1 MGIPWNIVTKNI
13 SPGDARI
20 PLEKKLQQKIAKFD
34 RFVSHFPSDA
44 VHLQIVLEKHPRKDR
59 YLASLTLRVPSDILH
74 SEEAGRDL
82 IGAFDNAVKSLLRKL
97 KSYKSNLHGE
107 KFWKR
112 KARREKLHALKA
124 TGFALE
130 PQEEGVGPQ
139 THKEV
144 VRELFQQHYKEFL
157 RHARRHI
164 LQDELAGDL
173 PKDAVNARDV
183 LNEVARRAEAKAGQG
198 PKRGSWL
205 TWFYRLIHQELKRQR
220 RLWKQNPG
228 GYVPVDKREPSREDT
243 RVTAGWAPTD
253 DASRDRDEVSP
264 VEIVARKDV
273 VAQLEQDM
281 RNWPRPER
289 EVFELYYVEGFEPEE
304 IAMVTRQPLKTVR
317 ENLESIQQRLREEM
331 LAQKDAAA

>member
-1 MGIPWNIVTKNI
+1 MRIPWNIVTKNL
-13 SPGDARI
+13 SPDDARI
-20 PLEKKLQQKIAKFD
+20 PLEKKLQQKIAKFERD
-34 RFVSHFPSDA
+34 LAHFPPDA

-82 IGAFDNAVKSLLRKL
+82 IGAFDDSVKSLLRKL

-107 KFWKR
+107 KVWKR
-112 KARREKLHALKA
+112 KERREKLHMLKA
-124 TGFALE
+124 CGFAFE
-130 PQEEGVGPQ
+130 PQDEGEGPQ
-139 THKEV
+139 THKDV

-173 PKDAVNARDV
+173 PKDTINARDV
-183 LNEVARRAEAKAGQG
+183 LNEVARRAEAKADKG

-220 RLWKQNPG
+220 RLWKHK
-228 GYVPVDKREPSREDT
+228 KRGDSSAGKTKTSREET
-243 RVTAGWAPTD
+243 KVTARQVPAAD
-253 DASRDRDEVSP
+253 VIRDEVPP
-264 VEIVARKDV
+264 VEIAARKDV

-289 EVFELYYVEGFEPEE
+289 EVFELYYVEGLDPEE
-304 IAMVTRQPLKTVR
+304 IAMVTSQPLKTVR
-317 ENLESIQQRLREEM
+317 ENLESIQHRLRDEM
-331 LAQKDAAA
+331 LAQKAAA

>member
-1 MGIPWNIVTKNI
+1 MRIPWNIVTKNL

-34 RFVSHFPSDA
+34 RHLSHFAPDA

-82 IGAFDNAVKSLLRKL
+82 IGAFDEAVQSLLRKV
-97 KSYKSNLHGE
+97 KSYKTTRHGE

-112 KARREKLHALKA
+112 KERREKLHALKA
-124 TGFALE
+124 TGFAFE
-130 PQEEGVGPQ
+130 RQDEGEGPQ
-139 THKEV
+139 TQKDV
-144 VRELFQQHYKEFL
+144 VRELFQQHDKEFL
-157 RHARRHI
+157 RHVRRHI

-173 PKDAVNARDV
+173 PKDAVNPRDV
-183 LNEVARRAEAKAGQG
+183 LKEVARRAEAKADKG

-205 TWFYRLIHQELKRQR
+205 TWFYRLIHEELKRQR
-220 RLWKQNPG
+220 RLLKQKKPE
-228 GYVPVDKREPSREDT
+228 PVRKTKTSPEET
-243 RVTAGWAPTD
+243 RVTASRAP
-253 DASRDRDEVSP
+253 AAEVIREEVP
-264 VEIVARKDV
+264 PEQIAARKDV

-289 EVFELYYVEGFEPEE
+289 EVFELYYVEGLDPEE
-304 IAMVTRQPLKTVR
+304 IMMVTNQPLKTVR
-317 ENLESIQQRLREEM
+317 ETLESIQHRLREEM
-331 LAQKDAAA
+331 LAQKAVA

>member
-1 MGIPWNIVTKNI
+1 MRIPWNIVTKNI
-13 SPGDARI
+13 SPGDARL

-34 RFVSHFPSDA
+34 RHLVHFPPDA

-82 IGAFDNAVKSLLRKL
+82 IGAFDDAVKSLLRKL

-112 KARREKLHALKA
+112 KERRKKLHMLKA
-124 TGFALE
+124 AGFALE
-130 PQEEGVGPQ
+130 PQDDGEGPQ
-139 THKEV
+139 THKDV

-173 PKDAVNARDV
+173 PKDAVNPRDV
-183 LNEVARRAEAKAGQG
+183 LNEVARRAEAKADEG

-205 TWFYRLIHQELKRQR
+205 VWFYRLIHQELKRQG
-220 RLWKQNPG
+220 RLLKQK
-228 GYVPVDKREPSREDT
+228 KRKQVGKTNTSGETTKVS
-243 RVTAGWAPTD
+243 AHQAPID
-253 DASRDRDEVSP
+253 DVIRDRDEVP
-264 VEIVARKDV
+264 PTEIAARKDV

-289 EVFELYYVEGFEPEE
+289 EVFELYYVEGFDPEE
-304 IAMVTRQPLKTVR
+304 IAMVTNQPLKRVR
-317 ENLESIQQRLREEM
+317 ENLESIQRRWREEM
-331 LAQKDAAA
+331 LAQKTAA